1 MSKTKVLQS
10 RHVLAVGDLTVS
22 KDYFVSV
29 LGFDV
34 DFSLSGWEFLSL
46 GGLKLMIG
54 ECSDEAPASETGSH
68 AYFANVLVDD
78 ADSLYSA
85 FKSKGAEFAEAIDDK
100 PWGLREF
107 CVLTPDGHRIVF
119 AEELD
124 D

>member
-1 MSKTKVLQS
+1 MSKTKVLQT
-10 RHVLAVGDLTVS
+10 RHVLAVRDVAET

-29 LGFDV
+29 LGFDA
-34 DFSLSGWEFLSL
+34 DFSLSGWEFLSF

-54 ECSDEAPASETGSH
+54 ECPDDAPAAEIGSH
-68 AYFANVLVDD
+68 SYFANVLVDD
-78 ADSLYSA
+78 ANAVYSA
-85 FKSKGAEFAEAIDDK
+85 FRSKGAKFSAEIEDK

-107 CVLTPDGHRIVF
+107 CVLTPEGHRIVF